1 MSELIITGENGG
13 RPCFVGGS
21 KETPMIVG
29 GKNFYGFH
37 IGILM
42 LDTRFPRIP
51 GDIGNATTWDFPVLY
66 KVVRGASTARVVD
79 KSDPSLLKPFIASA
93 KELEAEGVSAIT
105 TTCGFLAMFQREL
118 ASELSVPVFTS
129 SLLMVPMV
137 HKMLAPSRKVG
148 VISVNSVA
156 LTEKQFRGVG
166 MEGVPFV
173 CTGMESEKLFI
184 NTFGKDN
191 QELDVEGVREEFRRV
206 SKRLVRDNPDV
217 GAIVLECTNM
227 PPFAVDVREATGLP
241 VFDIVTL
248 VNFVRHSLVK
258 PRYEGLM

>member
-1 MSELIITGENGG
+1 MSKLDISRKNGDRPRFVSSRKEIPTII
-13 RPCFVGGS
+13 
-21 KETPMIVG
+21 G

-66 KVVRGASTARVVD
+66 KVVRGASTSRVVD
-79 KSDPSLLKPFIASA
+79 KSDPSLLKPFIDSA

-105 TTCGFLAMFQREL
+105 TTCGFLAMFQKEL

-137 HKMLAPSRKVG
+137 HRMLAPSQKVG

-173 CTGMESEKLFI
+173 CTGMENEKLFI
-184 NTFGKDN
+184 T
-191 QELDVEGVREEFRRV
+191 
-206 SKRLVRDNPDV
+206 
-217 GAIVLECTNM
+217 
-227 PPFAVDVREATGLP
+227 
-241 VFDIVTL
+241 
-248 VNFVRHSLVK
+248 
-258 PRYEGLM
+258 